1 MDKQNKARAP
11 QPYTMANGQQPY
23 TRLTVYVDVEFR
35 YQPKPGYGINDPMIQ
50 SIIKSVQK
58 AKAHWLTA
66 ATAATPA
73 TIQTNTTFNFP
84 LFVWAFSFSFN
95 FYL

>member
-73 TIQTNTTFNFP
+73 TTTTAP
-84 LFVWAFSFSFN
+84 PPSRPRS
-95 FYL
+95 